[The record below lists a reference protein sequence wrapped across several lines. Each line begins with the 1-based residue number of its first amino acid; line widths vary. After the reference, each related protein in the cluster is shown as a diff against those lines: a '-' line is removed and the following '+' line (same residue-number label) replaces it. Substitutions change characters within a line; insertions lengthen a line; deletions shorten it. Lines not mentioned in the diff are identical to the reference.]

1 MFRNLIRWARVTKA
15 GSDDK
20 QYATQQVEYLGKVAE
35 SQMVFPYGIHANL
48 PPHSLALMFA
58 VQGNPE
64 NRAAI
69 GWTPTKRPKLVEG
82 EVAFY
87 HPLIPNLIIKLK
99 ANGEMLIQSDVK
111 INIVAPET
119 EFTGTVKANGKI
131 IDDTHRHAQDPD
143 SDGDGQANIEGVL

>member
-1 MFRNLIRWARVTKA
+1 MLRNLIRLARVTKA

-35 SQMVFPYGIHANL
+35 SQMVFPYGIHGNV
-48 PPHSLALMFA
+48 PPDSLALMFA
-58 VQGNPE
+58 VHGNPE

-69 GWTPTKRPKLVEG
+69 GWTTTKRPKLSSG

-87 HPLIPNLIIKLK
+87 HPLIPNLIIKLQ

-131 IDDTHRHAQDPD
+131 IDDTHRHSQDSD
-143 SDGDGQANIEGVL
+143 SDGDSQADIEGVL